1 MKHIRRYAGRYPH
14 PPLPWRE
21 APVNRTDNW
30 DFQASP
36 PPVSAFYN
44 TLSPI
49 RRKLQPPAGYTA
61 AAPRSESSWQAP
73 QTVPHWPL
81 SVNCFYSDNSPQIPL
96 FGLPAAPPYF
106 QFRKKSPPEETRTP
120 PASVPSSCL
129 YTGFSRNQDFLLQIS

>member
-30 DFQASP
+30 DFQAS
-36 PPVSAFYN
+36 
-44 TLSPI
+44 
-49 RRKLQPPAGYTA
+49 QPPAGYAA

-81 SVNCFYSDNSPQIPL
+81 SENCSYSDNSPQIPL
-96 FGLPAAPPYF
+96 FGLRADPPYF
-106 QFRKKSPPEETRTP
+106 QSRKKSPPEGTRTP